1 MFRRSA
7 IQKYF
12 TDFLLKR
19 TKCSPARDCECYGCV
34 LTTSWMM
41 MMMMMMMC
49 AFYFV
54 EEGGNAW
61 VSHLTPLSDSLLYA
75 DDYKYTL
82 RMKNIICPPKID
94 FPKMNKMT
102 NSFLKIL
109 FCTRDFKFK
118 DRSFPIMMENT
129 NTNTNDKSSFAKEA
143 DQICSNNDSS
153 ASNDTRRNASKKT
166 GGVQIKQIISQ
177 RISCETCSSHP
188 TICTFLMNGK
198 KRKSF
203 ESSQGWKCHRGSSSP
218 DKRAT

>member
-1 MFRRSA
+1 MLRRSA

-153 ASNDTRRNASKKT
+153 ASNDRRRNASKKT

-188 TICTFLMNGK
+188 TICSFFINGK
-198 KRKSF
+198 KKEKLWVF
-203 ESSQGWKCHRGSSSP
+203 TGLKMSP
-218 DKRAT
+218 RPIIPW